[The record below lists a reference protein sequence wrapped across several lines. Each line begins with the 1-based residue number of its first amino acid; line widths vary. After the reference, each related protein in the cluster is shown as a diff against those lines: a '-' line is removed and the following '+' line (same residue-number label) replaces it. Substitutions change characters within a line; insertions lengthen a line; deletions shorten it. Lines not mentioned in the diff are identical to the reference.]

1 MINCKSE
8 RELAKMRLSGRV
20 TARALDAL
28 KPLVQPGISTKE
40 IDAAAE
46 REIRGMG
53 AEPAFLGYHGFTG
66 SICASVNDEVVHG
79 IPGERKLREGDIL
92 KIDIGAVA
100 DGWYSDMA
108 YTLPVG
114 RVSAEASKLIEV
126 TQASL
131 YEGIRAVRPGG
142 HVSDVGSAVQAY
154 VERHGFAVV
163 RALVGHGVGKHLHED
178 PAVPNFGRKGGGA
191 PLKRGMVLAIEP
203 MVNAGTFEVRTKDDQ
218 WTVVTADGRL
228 SAHFEHTVAVVDG
241 GYEILT
247 LTEAEEDA
255 GPKGPAPQEAVAGGK
270 RGAT

>member
-8 RELAKMRLSGRV
+8 RELAKMRVSGRV
-20 TARALDAL
+20 TARALEAL

-40 IDAAAE
+40 IDAVAE

-79 IPGERKLREGDIL
+79 IPGDRKLREGDIL
-92 KIDIGAVA
+92 KIDIGAVV

-114 RVSAEASKLIEV
+114 KVSAKASALIEV

-154 VERHGFAVV
+154 VEGHGFTVV

-218 WTVVTADGRL
+218 WTVVTADGSL

-247 LTEAEEDA
+247 LPQTETETV
-255 GPKGPAPQEAVAGGK
+255 PAAAVGGA
-270 RGAT
+270 RGST